1 VLENALQYFKRVR
14 PHVIYVNVSDTWAT
28 ERMLQRHRGDDVMK
42 SIETRLEWY
51 KTDVVPVV
59 EYYRTNSYYNF
70 VEINGEQSVEAVH
83 AEILKAIK

>member
-1 VLENALQYFKRVR
+1 
-14 PHVIYVNVSDTWAT
+14 
-28 ERMLQRHRGDDVMK
+28 MK